1 MMRVDIG
8 VSGVIVRVE
17 PQNLDV
23 EALRELVETDG
34 SGCIVSFV
42 GLTRGE
48 ADGAEVKRLEFDAW
62 QEKLTSVLH
71 DISTQALDRFSVN
84 FVVIA
89 HRTGVVEPK
98 EPIVCIHVS
107 SKHRDE
113 GFKACSWLISEL
125 KVQAPLWKKEVRE
138 DGEFW
143 KAGLG

>member
-48 ADGAEVKRLEFDAW
+48 ADGAEVKRL
-62 QEKLTSVLH
+62 
-71 DISTQALDRFSVN
+71 
-84 FVVIA
+84 
-89 HRTGVVEPK
+89 
-98 EPIVCIHVS
+98 
-107 SKHRDE
+107 
-113 GFKACSWLISEL
+113 
-125 KVQAPLWKKEVRE
+125 
-138 DGEFW
+138 
-143 KAGLG
+143 